1 MLEQGPDFWR
11 WFYITRFSC
20 HCVHPIH
27 AKVFSI
33 QMLLHFSQIVPRVC
47 TSVLFIWN
55 AGVACIE
62 VEYALHNEYYY
73 LLQVHT
79 WRPCNSSFSTY
90 LSFRGSQTLSPQNC
104 NEGHFYLQQCKPH
117 SNTVTRTPTKW
128 DVSQRVTLCL
138 LFWAEPERRKQLE
151 LVNFSSHVILSFK
164 EKKSNQPE
172 QSYFVRKK
180 LLRQD
185 SNPHHTAC

>member
-1 MLEQGPDFWR
+1 M
-11 WFYITRFSC
+11 
-20 HCVHPIH
+20 HCIMNTIIYFRCIH
-27 AKVFSI
+27 GGHAIAPF
-33 QMLLHFSQIVPRVC
+33 LH
-47 TSVLFIWN
+47 TSVSGAHKL
-55 AGVACIE
+55 
-62 VEYALHNEYYY
+62 
-73 LLQVHT
+73 
-79 WRPCNSSFSTY
+79 
-90 LSFRGSQTLSPQNC
+90 LSPQNC

-164 EKKSNQPE
+164 EKKRNQPE

-180 LLRQD
+180 LLRRD
-185 SNPHHTAC
+185 SNPRHTAC